1 MRNSKGVKMGRKKS
15 IKEKDLLA
23 AIEDS
28 NGFVT
33 TIAARLHCSWHAADN
48 AIKASPAAIQAI
60 KDEEEKTLDFVE
72 GKAIT
77 KINEGDGAMI
87 RFYLA
92 TKGKK
97 RGFTYDEKLEA
108 DESAEDNNINVICD
122 TPDVEPVDPA
132 TAEGDEWI

>member
-1 MRNSKGVKMGRKKS
+1 MGRKKS

-72 GKAIT
+72 GKAIK

-87 RFYLA
+87 RFYLV

-108 DESAEDNNINVICD
+108 DESAEDNNVNVICD
-122 TPDVEPVDPA
+122 TPDAEPVDPA
-132 TAEGDEWI
+132 TAEGDE

>member
-1 MRNSKGVKMGRKKS
+1 MGRKKS

-48 AIKASPAAIQAI
+48 AIKASALALQAI

-72 GKAIT
+72 GKAIK

-97 RGFTYDEKLEA
+97 RGFTYDEKLET

-132 TAEGDEWI
+132 TAEGDE

>member
-1 MRNSKGVKMGRKKS
+1 MGRKKS

-48 AIKASPAAIQAI
+48 AIKASAAALQAI

-72 GKAIT
+72 GKAIK

-108 DESAEDNNINVICD
+108 DESAEDNSINVICD
-122 TPDVEPVDPA
+122 TPDAEPVDPA
-132 TAEGDEWI
+132 TAEGDE

>member
-108 DESAEDNNINVICD
+108 DESAEDSNINVVCD
-122 TPDVEPVDPA
+122 TPDAEPVDPA
-132 TAEGDEWI
+132 TAEGDE

>member
-1 MRNSKGVKMGRKKS
+1 MGRKKS

-48 AIKASPAAIQAI
+48 AIKASAAAMQAI

-72 GKAIT
+72 GKAIAR
-77 KINEGDGAMI
+77 IEADDGAMI

-97 RGFTYDEKLEA
+97 RGYTYDEKLEA

-122 TPDVEPVDPA
+122 TPDAEPVDPA
-132 TAEGDEWI
+132 TAEGDE

>member
-1 MRNSKGVKMGRKKS
+1 MGRKKS

-97 RGFTYDEKLEA
+97 RGYTYDEKLDA
-108 DESAEDNNINVICD
+108 DESAEDNNVNVICD
-122 TPDVEPVDPA
+122 GEDVEPVDPA
-132 TAEGDEWI
+132 TAEGDE

>member
-48 AIKASPAAIQAI
+48 AIKASALALQAI

-97 RGFTYDEKLEA
+97 RGYTYDEKLEA
-108 DESAEDNNINVICD
+108 DETEEDNNINVICD
-122 TPDVEPVDPA
+122 TPDAEPVDPA
-132 TAEGDEWI
+132 TAEGDE

>member
-1 MRNSKGVKMGRKKS
+1 MGRKKS

-33 TIAARLHCSWHAADN
+33 TIAARLHCSWHAVDN
-48 AIKASPAAIQAI
+48 AIKASAAALQAI

-72 GKAIT
+72 GKAIK

-108 DESAEDNNINVICD
+108 DETAEDSNINVVCD
-122 TPDVEPVDPA
+122 TPDAEPVDPA
-132 TAEGDEWI
+132 TAEGDE

>member
-1 MRNSKGVKMGRKKS
+1 MGRKKS

-48 AIKASPAAIQAI
+48 AIKASAAAMQAI

-72 GKAIT
+72 GKAIK

-97 RGFTYDEKLEA
+97 RGFTYEEKLEA
-108 DESAEDNNINVICD
+108 DETAEDNKINVICD

-132 TAEGDEWI
+132 TAEGDE

>member
-1 MRNSKGVKMGRKKS
+1 MGRKKS

-48 AIKASPAAIQAI
+48 AIKASALALQAI

-72 GKAIT
+72 GKAIK

-97 RGFTYDEKLEA
+97 RGYTYDEKMEA
-108 DESAEDNNINVICD
+108 DETAEDSNINVVCD
-122 TPDVEPVDPA
+122 TPDAEPVDPA
-132 TAEGDEWI
+132 TAEGDE

>member
-1 MRNSKGVKMGRKKS
+1 MGRKKS

-23 AIEDS
+23 AIENS

-48 AIKASPAAIQAI
+48 AIKASALALQAI

-72 GKAIT
+72 GKAIN

-97 RGFTYDEKLEA
+97 RGYTYDEKLET
-108 DESAEDNNINVICD
+108 DESAEDSNINVICD
-122 TPDVEPVDPA
+122 TPDAEPVDPA
-132 TAEGDEWI
+132 TAEGDE

>member
-1 MRNSKGVKMGRKKS
+1 MGRKKS

-48 AIKASPAAIQAI
+48 AIKASALALQAI

-72 GKAIT
+72 GKAIK

-97 RGFTYDEKLEA
+97 RGFTYDEKMEA
-108 DESAEDNNINVICD
+108 DESAEDSNINVVCD
-122 TPDVEPVDPA
+122 TPDAEPVDPA
-132 TAEGDEWI
+132 TAEGDE

>member
-1 MRNSKGVKMGRKKS
+1 MGRKKS

-48 AIKASPAAIQAI
+48 AIKASALALQAI

-72 GKAIT
+72 GKAIK

-108 DESAEDNNINVICD
+108 DETAEDNNVNVICD

-132 TAEGDEWI
+132 TAEGDE

>member
-1 MRNSKGVKMGRKKS
+1 MGRKKS

-48 AIKASPAAIQAI
+48 AIKASALALQAI

-72 GKAIT
+72 GKAIK

-97 RGFTYDEKLEA
+97 RGFTYDEKMET
-108 DESAEDNNINVICD
+108 DETAEDNNINVICD

-132 TAEGDEWI
+132 TAEGDE

>member
-1 MRNSKGVKMGRKKS
+1 MGRKKS

-48 AIKASPAAIQAI
+48 AIKASALALQAI

-72 GKAIT
+72 GKAIK

-97 RGFTYDEKLEA
+97 RGFTYEEKLEA
-108 DESAEDNNINVICD
+108 DETAEDNNINVVCD

-132 TAEGDEWI
+132 TAEGDE

>member
-1 MRNSKGVKMGRKKS
+1 MGRKKS

-48 AIKASPAAIQAI
+48 AIKASALALQAI

-108 DESAEDNNINVICD
+108 DETAEDNNINVICD

-132 TAEGDEWI
+132 TAEGDE

>member
-1 MRNSKGVKMGRKKS
+1 MGRKKS

-108 DESAEDNNINVICD
+108 DETAEDNNVNVICD
-122 TPDVEPVDPA
+122 GEEVDPIDPK
-132 TAEGDEWI
+132 TADGDE

>member
-1 MRNSKGVKMGRKKS
+1 MGRKKS

-48 AIKASPAAIQAI
+48 AIKASAAAMQAI

-72 GKAIT
+72 GKAIK

-97 RGFTYDEKLEA
+97 RGFTYEEKLEA
-108 DESAEDNNINVICD
+108 DETAEDSNINVICD
-122 TPDVEPVDPA
+122 TPDAEPVDPA
-132 TAEGDEWI
+132 TAEVDE

>member
-1 MRNSKGVKMGRKKS
+1 MGRKKS

-48 AIKASPAAIQAI
+48 AIKASAAAMQAI

-72 GKAIT
+72 GKAIK

-97 RGFTYDEKLEA
+97 RGFTYEEKLEV
-108 DESAEDNNINVICD
+108 DETAEDNNVNVICD
-122 TPDVEPVDPA
+122 GEDVEPVDPA
-132 TAEGDEWI
+132 TAEGDE

>member
-1 MRNSKGVKMGRKKS
+1 MGRKKS

-23 AIEDS
+23 AIENS

-48 AIKASPAAIQAI
+48 AIKASALALQAI

-72 GKAIT
+72 GKAIK
-77 KINEGDGAMI
+77 KINDGDGAMI

-97 RGFTYDEKLEA
+97 RGYTYDEKLET
-108 DESAEDNNINVICD
+108 DESAEDSNINVVCD
-122 TPDVEPVDPA
+122 TPDAEPVDPA
-132 TAEGDEWI
+132 TAEGNE

>member
-1 MRNSKGVKMGRKKS
+1 MGRKKS

-48 AIKASPAAIQAI
+48 AIKASAAALQAI

-72 GKAIT
+72 GKAIK

-97 RGFTYDEKLEA
+97 RGFTYEEKLEA
-108 DESAEDNNINVICD
+108 DESAEDNNVNIICD
-122 TPDVEPVDPA
+122 GEDVEPVDPA
-132 TAEGDEWI
+132 TAEGNE